1 MRDLYSGFNYS
12 AKRLAAGVGISEDDL
27 QFLLRQEDLFN
38 AGVDLWRIDGDDLS
52 LTAAGVYRVL
62 SCLLDPPV
70 SFNFKQC
77 ALQSAPARR
86 CAQVKRIRNSG
97 PYF

>member
-1 MRDLYSGFNYS
+1 MKDLSSGFNYS
-12 AKRLAAGVGISEDDL
+12 AKRVAAGVGISEDDL
-27 QFLLRQEDLFN
+27 RFLLRQEDLFN
-38 AGVDLWRIDGDDLS
+38 AGVDFWRIDGDDLS

-86 CAQVKRIRNSG
+86 CAQVKRIRDSR
-97 PYF
+97 PF